1 MKNILIVGAL
11 LVAGF
16 FAFRFYYRTPA
27 VHTSSTPVPS
37 EFSEMYT
44 QKTNG
49 FSIYYK
55 KGYTVDESYVYQMN
69 PEKMI
74 AGVKFTIPASMKA
87 GTNLSTDTALSVEQ
101 IADTETCSAD
111 LFLDGPHTT
120 EEKTENGTTY
130 SFAAT
135 ADAGA
140 GNRYEETVYALV
152 GTHPCRAVRYFI
164 HYTNIQNYDPGT
176 IREFDRSA
184 LLKEFDAM
192 RKTLVVSQ

>member
-27 VHTSSTPVPS
+27 VHTSPAPVPS

-44 QKTNG
+44 QNTNG

-55 KGYTVDESYVYQMN
+55 KGYTVDESYIYQMN

-74 AGVKFTIPASMKA
+74 AGVKFTIPASMK
-87 GTNLSTDTALSVEQ
+87 GNTNLSNDSYLSVEQ
-101 IADTETCSAD
+101 ISNTETCSAD
-111 LFLDGPHTT
+111 LFLDGSHSA
-120 EEKTENGTTY
+120 EERIENSTTY
-130 SFAAT
+130 SFVSAEN
-135 ADAGA
+135 AGA
-140 GNRYEETVYALV
+140 GNRYEETVYALP
-152 GTHPCRAVRYFI
+152 GTNPCVAVRYFI

-176 IREFDRSA
+176 IREFDRDA